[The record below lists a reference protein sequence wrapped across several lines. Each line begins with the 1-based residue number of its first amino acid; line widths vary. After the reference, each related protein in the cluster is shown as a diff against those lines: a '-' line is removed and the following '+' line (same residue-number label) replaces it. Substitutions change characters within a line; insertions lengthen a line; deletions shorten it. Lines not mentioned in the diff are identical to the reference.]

1 MKKLIAAIN
10 AGEMKEARRLSR
22 YFAGWMIVDGLCENG
37 WKTTDATVM
46 VRKLK

>member
-10 AGEMKEARRLSR
+10 AGDMVEARRLSR

-37 WKTTDATVM
+37 WETVDAVAM